1 MPSIA
6 LEDLL
11 FFAGFFLIFFFLS
24 EEFKRS
30 LHRLSALLQQRPRL
44 KYLAYPLGA
53 LLFLGAA
60 ALIIHSVV
68 HFVAQPVF
76 LLIH

>member
-11 FFAGFFLIFFFLS
+11 FFAGFLLIFFFLS

-30 LHRLSALLQQRPRL
+30 LDRLSALLQRRPPL
-44 KYLAYPLGA
+44 KYLAYPLGV
-53 LLFLGAA
+53 LLFLVVA
-60 ALIIHSVV
+60 ALIIHLVV
-68 HFVAQPVF
+68 HFVALRF
-76 LLIH
+76 SYD